1 MEIKAGTMAERVKLS
16 GATIAPDRKRVSTTR
31 LWVMTLL
38 CGVMVWTA
46 LSSLASNGNG
56 QLSSATL
63 AQASGVVAVMAVFG
77 LRSVPVRFVVRGM
90 ALVSGAMLARF
101 GQLGASEGLSGSW
114 RVLIW
119 LAAFGVALTIAPSSR
134 SAVVSVGSGGAGQG
148 EEGGES
154 GARAMSIGS
163 DTRGRLPLAI
173 AIAVVSLVTGLALLI
188 GPRVSSWFPT
198 GARAGDLVDNARN
211 RGDNVLVSRESLDMT
226 ARPRLSDKVIMT
238 VRSPIVSFWRAELF
252 DVWDGTAWSRSYPRS
267 GRMIDD
273 GTITPAAD
281 DLAAINGIETTQEF
295 KLSGGFA
302 TVLPTAPSAVR
313 ITSAA
318 ELAQRTD
325 GTIVTAYQAMG
336 EGTTYTVTS
345 RQMVIDADALR
356 AAGSAKQPRSGGTL
370 AARVLAQYAQP
381 PVTTERVR
389 DIAKR
394 VTADATND
402 FDRIVDLQ
410 KWMSTNNSYS
420 LDAPLSP
427 AGVDVVDYFLFEQRE
442 GWCEQIASSL
452 VVMAR
457 SLGIPAR
464 LATGYAPGEWDSA
477 GRRFIV
483 RERDAHAWAEVW
495 FPDQGW
501 VPFDPTANV
510 PLAGTAEATAG
521 AQARDWREVF
531 GAILV
536 VIGLVSIAASPVAR
550 FVTRMF
556 KRFHDRRAVAQVVA
570 GSWELRAARR
580 LERLGIAVG
589 RARHP
594 SESLSAYGQ
603 ELAEVTHDERLAT
616 VGEMIDRALY
626 SPMNRESLDIE
637 TMGEER
643 RLVEELLDGLERADR
658 QPVGVG
664 GLS

>member
-1 MEIKAGTMAERVKLS
+1 MAEQVKSPRVS
-16 GATIAPDRKRVSTTR
+16 VAPDRKRVSTAR

-38 CGVMVWTA
+38 CGVMVWAA
-46 LSSLASNGNG
+46 LGSLATNGNG
-56 QLSSATL
+56 RLSSATL

-101 GQLGASEGLSGSW
+101 GQLGATEGLSGSW

-134 SAVVSVGSGGAGQG
+134 SAVVTLGSGGDIQSDDGVEPG
-148 EEGGES
+148 V
-154 GARAMSIGS
+154 RAMSIGS

-173 AIAVVSLVTGLALLI
+173 AIAMVSLVTGFALLI
-188 GPRVSSWFPT
+188 GPRVSNWFPT
-198 GARAGDLVDNARN
+198 GARAGDLIDNARN

-252 DVWDGTAWSRSYPRS
+252 DIWDGTAWSRSYPRS

-273 GTITPAAD
+273 GTVTPAAD

-318 ELAQRTD
+318 ELAQRSD
-325 GTIVTAYQAMG
+325 GTIVTAYRAMG
-336 EGTTYTVTS
+336 DGTTYTVTS
-345 RQMVIDADALR
+345 RQMIIDSDALR
-356 AAGSAKQPRSGGTL
+356 AAGSARQPRSGETL

-381 PVTTERVR
+381 PITTDRVR
-389 DIAKR
+389 DIAKQ

-402 FDRIVDLQ
+402 FDRIVALQ
-410 KWMSTNNSYS
+410 KWMSNNNSYS

-457 SLGIPAR
+457 SVGIPAR

-531 GAILV
+531 GVILL

-550 FVTRMF
+550 LVTRVF
-556 KRFHDRRAVAQVVA
+556 ERFRDRRAVARVVA
-570 GSWELRAARR
+570 GSWELRAAQR
-580 LERLGIAVG
+580 LERLGIAAG
-589 RARHP
+589 RARQP
-594 SESLSAYGQ
+594 SESLNSYGHQ
-603 ELAEVTHDERLAT
+603 LTEITHDERFAT
-616 VGEMIDRALY
+616 VGELIDRALY
-626 SPMNRESLDIE
+626 SPMNPRSAGMEATED
-637 TMGEER
+637 ER
-643 RLVEELLDGLERADR
+643 RLVEELLDAMQRADR
-658 QPVGVG
+658 QPVGAS